1 MRMAW
6 TVPTPGQVRSATPA
20 ELLPHFDRLAEAPLT
35 PATLGDWLSRWSAL
49 ETSISEAIGLAAIG
63 YARDTTDADAETTN
77 ARVGGEIAPWSD
89 EQHVRLARRLL
100 GLDPAE
106 LDPDLA
112 PLVAA
117 ARDDQATMRPE
128 HAALRKELAALDRRY
143 QQITGGLT
151 AEWKG
156 ETVPLPELIA
166 HLGDPDRAIR
176 ERAIR
181 RWLDAYVAQRE
192 PLADIFDEQYRRR
205 QELARTAGFANYLE
219 FAYREKHRPYSPALA
234 ADFHDA
240 IERSVAPALA
250 RRYERR
256 RAALGVERLGP
267 WDTEVDP
274 SGQPPLRP
282 AGTSE
287 ELLAGI
293 ERILHNV
300 HPEFG
305 ARFAALRAAGRI
317 DIESRLGK
325 EPGGFCL
332 PLDAS
337 RSAFIFG
344 TMLHTH
350 DDVTLM
356 LHEGG
361 HALHGLSVYD
371 RDLLVFQRFPGAEMA
386 ELVSMSMELLGG
398 GSLAREAGGFYSE
411 ADARRAQVRQLES
424 ILSLLVYI
432 AQIDAFQTW
441 LYTSGQGHDRDLR
454 DAAWVATY
462 RRFPVGVDWSTY
474 PEGLIARWHQQSLIF
489 VAPLYMI
496 EYGIAQVGA
505 LRIWRNSLSDATGA
519 VDALRDA
526 MALGNTRFPPELYAT
541 AGIPFAFTAESVA
554 EVVAFIEERLAILEG
569 PV

>member
-1 MRMAW
+1 MTW
-6 TVPTPGQVRSATPA
+6 TVPTPEQVRSATPA

-35 PATLGDWLSRWSAL
+35 PATLDEWLSRWSAL
-49 ETSISEAIGLAAIG
+49 EAAISEAIARAAIG
-63 YARDTTDADAETTN
+63 YARNTADADAGATN
-77 ARVGGEIAPWSD
+77 ARIGGEIAPWSD

-100 GLDPAE
+100 ELNPAD
-106 LDPDLA
+106 LGPDLA

-128 HAALRKELAALDRRY
+128 HAALRRDLAALDMRY

-151 AEWKG
+151 AEWEG
-156 ETVPLPELIA
+156 QQVPLDELVERF
-166 HLGDPDRAIR
+166 GDPDRVIR

-181 RWLDAYVAQRE
+181 GWLDAYVGRRD
-192 PLADIFDEQYRRR
+192 PLAGIFDEQYRLR
-205 QELARTAGFANYLE
+205 QEVARTAGFANYLD

-234 ADFHDA
+234 ESFHQA
-240 IERSVAPALA
+240 VERSVAPALA

-256 RAALGVERLGP
+256 RVSLDLDRLRA
-267 WDTEVDP
+267 WDTEADP

-287 ELLAGI
+287 ELLDGI
-293 ERILHNV
+293 ERIICGV

-305 ARFAALRAAGRI
+305 ARFARLRADGRI
-317 DIESRLGK
+317 DIEPRLGK

-332 PLDAS
+332 PLDVS

-371 RDLLVFQRFPGAEMA
+371 RDLLVFQQFPGAEMA

-398 GSLAREAGGFYSE
+398 GSLAREAGGFYPD
-411 ADARRAQVRQLES
+411 ADARRAQVCQLES

-441 LYTSGQGHDRDLR
+441 LYTSGQGHDRDAR

-462 RRFPVGVDWSTY
+462 RRFPTGVDWSTY
-474 PEGLIARWHQQSLIF
+474 PEGLTARWYQQSLIF

-496 EYGIAQVGA
+496 EYGIAQLGA
-505 LRIWRNSLSDATGA
+505 LTVWRTSLTDPVGA
-519 VDALRDA
+519 VDALRAA
-526 MALGNTRFPPELYAT
+526 MALGNTRFAPELYAA
-541 AGIPFAFTAESVA
+541 AGVPFTFTAESVA
-554 EVVAFIEERLAILEG
+554 EVVTFIEERLATLEG
-569 PV
+569 GPV